1 MRFFSLILL
10 FLGVSLS
17 NQSHAHTRW
26 ALDGLVKPRT
36 DSTAIKTGPCGAP
49 RTTNRV
55 TELIAGSKVQ
65 VKVESVIYHTGV
77 FKIYFS
83 AANDQNF
90 TLLADNIKDYADQ
103 RFQTYTLTLPNQPC
117 DKCTLQLI
125 QTMPDSGNSLYYSCA
140 DIKLTSPVV
149 ADTTPPSAVTNL
161 RLQSD
166 VKTISLGWQNPAQD
180 YAQTLVVQSTAPL
193 SEYPQAGVEY
203 RQDSIL
209 GNGKVV
215 LLAAQTG
222 FQSLP
227 LTSGLIY
234 YYTVFAVDSSR
245 NYSKFTQISGQLNQ
259 INQVPTVAILA
270 EQAGQIKQKFLTTD
284 GLITLQANVSDAD
297 ASDQHRIDWAGTDY
311 RLLDLAANDAAFT
324 FDPSALKAGA
334 YKVVVKATDS
344 GTPNMQATAE
354 VSLNIEE
361 PAATTPTLA
370 GAIGGLELFIFG
382 GLILAGMRVV
392 VLPHSYAATGK
403 MR

>member
-1 MRFFSLILL
+1 MRLFSLILL
-10 FLGVSLS
+10 LLGVSLS
-17 NQSHAHTRW
+17 NQSYAHARW

-36 DSTAIKTGPCGAP
+36 DSTGIKTGPCGAS
-49 RTTNRV
+49 RTTDRV
-55 TELIAGSKVQ
+55 TELVAGSKVR
-65 VKVESVIYHTGV
+65 VKFESVIYHTGV

-103 RFQTYTLTLPNQPC
+103 RFQTYTITLPNQIC

-140 DIKLTSPVV
+140 DIKLTSAVV
-149 ADTTPPSAVTNL
+149 ADTTAPAAVTNL
-161 RLQSD
+161 KLQAD
-166 VKTISLGWQNPAQD
+166 VKTISLIWQNPPQD
-180 YAQTLVVQSTAPL
+180 YAQTLIVQSTAPL

-203 RQDSIL
+203 RQDSNL

-215 LLAAQTG
+215 LLAAQTS
-222 FQSLP
+222 FQSSP
-227 LTSGLIY
+227 LAAGLIY

-259 INQVPTVAILA
+259 LNQAPVVTILA

-284 GLITLQANVSDAD
+284 GVVTLQAKVSDAD
-297 ASDQHRIDWAGTDY
+297 ASDVHKIDWAGTDY

-324 FDPSALKAGA
+324 FDPSALKAGT
-334 YKVVVKATDS
+334 YKVLVKATDS
-344 GTPNMQATAE
+344 GTPRMEATSE
-354 VSLNIEE
+354 VSLIIEE

-370 GAIGGLELFIFG
+370 GAFDCMELLVLG
-382 GLILAGMRVV
+382 GLIFWGMRVR
-392 VLPHSYAATGK
+392 S
-403 MR
+403 